1 MLKINDIYIENGL
14 IVPPSKPDRELIFPD
29 KEIYPGFCDS
39 HTHLVQCGIKKS
51 RLNLSSVKSKGE
63 LYELLNEWIKNEKTK
78 DIIIAEDW
86 DESNWK
92 HRGFPTRE
100 ELTKISKNKAVI
112 LRRIC
117 GHIAIAN
124 EEALSRLP
132 GEWKRIDRTT
142 GILKED
148 VVLRINEIFPISE
161 NEIKEGILLAQKEMI
176 ELGVTSVH
184 DIMTPEYFRAYQS
197 LEKEKELKIS
207 VYCFITEG
215 YIDSIPNLRSS
226 NKVKLAGTKVFIDG
240 SIGAR
245 TAALE
250 DFSYIQGG
258 KGLLLR
264 TKEQIEPLIRL
275 SNENGY
281 QLAFHAIGDRAIQT
295 VLDAMNVNPVDN
307 PGRHRIEHF
316 ELARDKQIKQ
326 AIKKNLILSMQPN
339 FLKWSKPCGLYENVL
354 KKDYQENNRLS
365 FIMEEGGN
373 VCFGSDG
380 MPYGPLFGIKQAVTA
395 PSLSQRITKSDA
407 IRAYTK
413 GGAYA
418 SFKESETGDI
428 QKGMKADLVVV
439 DEKGIYMTIIDGRII
454 YQRESWCV
462 GV

>member
-1 MLKINDIYIENGL
+1 
-14 IVPPSKPDRELIFPD
+14 
-29 KEIYPGFCDS
+29 
-39 HTHLVQCGIKKS
+39 
-51 RLNLSSVKSKGE
+51 
-63 LYELLNEWIKNEKTK
+63 
-78 DIIIAEDW
+78 IIIAEDW

-197 LEKEKELKIS
+197 LEKEEELKIS

-215 YIDSIPNLRSS
+215 YIDSIPNLISS

-428 QKGMKADLVVV
+428 QKGMKADLVV
-439 DEKGIYMTIIDGRII
+439 
-454 YQRESWCV
+454 
-462 GV
+462 